1 VNVDVRYFAAARE
14 ATQLAHETL
23 PIAAGATIAQLAE
36 ALVARHPA
44 LAGALPHLRFALD
57 EAFVGLET
65 PLTDGATVALIPPVG
80 GG

>member
-1 VNVDVRYFAAARE
+1 MNVDVRYFAAARE
-14 ATQLAHETL
+14 ATRLAHETL
-23 PIAAGATIAQLAE
+23 PMAAGATVAELAE
-36 ALVARHPA
+36 ALLARHPD

-57 EAFVGLET
+57 EDFVGLDA